1 MAAMIVLTVAGIV
14 IPLAAQ
20 LAETI
25 YTQWR
30 AHRAARIATSKA
42 NELVD
47 SVVANVLQQIEA
59 APGLSGVEKRAAFVS
74 ALELLA
80 QKTGDPRIAAV
91 AAVGDAAVDV
101 VIAEAKAK
109 AKAQAKTSKSKSK
122 SKSKFAAPSL
132 MDVVGAGH
140 RAQQLANEARRV
152 KAERVR
158 DTGKGKGGKNKL
170 AWHAMDAAAL
180 AKLALDEADVLLLVP
195 QILRSLTD
203 IFHVSAATPE
213 EQAAFAQR
221 VMEDVQSA
229 APAAESAAW
238 AAVVAGVRPTALAL
252 AQARAGT
259 LWETSSQF
267 LV

>member
-101 VIAEAKAK
+101 VIAEAK

-267 LV
+267 

>member
-109 AKAQAKTSKSKSK
+109 ATAKTSKSKSK
-122 SKSKFAAPSL
+122 HAAPSL

-158 DTGKGKGGKNKL
+158 DDGKGKHKL
-170 AWHAMDAAAL
+170 AWHAVNAAAL
-180 AKLALDEADVLLLVP
+180 AQLALGEADVLLLVP

-221 VMEDVQSA
+221 VMEDVQRA

-259 LWETSSQF
+259 LWET
-267 LV
+267 

>member
-109 AKAQAKTSKSKSK
+109 AQAKTSKSKSK

-158 DTGKGKGGKNKL
+158 DKGKGGKNKL

-259 LWETSSQF
+259 LWETLSQF
-267 LV
+267 

>member
-14 IPLAAQ
+14 VPLAAQ

-80 QKTGDPRIAAV
+80 QKTGDSRIAAV

-101 VIAEAKAK
+101 VIAEAKAT
-109 AKAQAKTSKSKSK
+109 ATTSKSKSK
-122 SKSKFAAPSL
+122 SKSRHAAPSL
-132 MDVVGAGH
+132 MDVVGAGY

-158 DTGKGKGGKNKL
+158 DTGNGKGNNKL

-180 AKLALDEADVLLLVP
+180 AQLALGEADVLLLVP
-195 QILRSLTD
+195 KILRSLTD

-259 LWETSSQF
+259 LW
-267 LV
+267 